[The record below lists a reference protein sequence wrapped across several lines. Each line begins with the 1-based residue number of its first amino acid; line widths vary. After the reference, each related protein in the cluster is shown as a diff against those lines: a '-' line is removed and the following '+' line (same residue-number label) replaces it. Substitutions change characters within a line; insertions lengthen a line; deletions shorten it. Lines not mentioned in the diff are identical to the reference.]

1 MKELKNSSLVSH
13 KICLSNEKAAK
24 AHISEL
30 YQASKMEN
38 LGKQVNRFQPL
49 TIFNYFKRSLLD
61 FWRGSEYTS
70 ELGLFFSRFLAILR
84 KKKLWSL
91 MFPLYRN

>member
-61 FWRGSEYTS
+61 F
-70 ELGLFFSRFLAILR
+70 
-84 KKKLWSL
+84 
-91 MFPLYRN
+91 